1 VNDENDPSVDPATF
15 SLGGWRLASS
25 VWRDFRHGFFHLL
38 GYDLLFKAAASAIL
52 VPLST
57 WVITTLI
64 STSGDLSLSNDQI
77 VAFALSPI
85 GLVTLFIAATVVLA
99 FGFTEQAGF
108 VVMGTRALSSQ
119 RVSAL
124 EGGWLTV
131 KRSPSILGLGA
142 LQVVLYSLAL
152 APFVVLAG
160 LAYVLLLGRYD
171 INYVIAERTTTFWVA
186 AIIAV
191 ALLAGA
197 GLAFVR
203 LYLRWIFSV
212 AAAVLEGA
220 GPVVALRT
228 SRRLM
233 EGEWTRVGGVFL
245 GWGLIMVAS
254 PLAVTFLFDWAGEV
268 LITWLGENLSM
279 TLAVLALL
287 TTLYLLAIGVASF
300 VGIAVNGL
308 LIAHLYHGLRAQK
321 GFAATMMPQPGS
333 IDDPEGRTRR
343 RSRLR
348 VAAVVAVLLV
358 AGTALS
364 FAALADLSLDDEVY
378 VIAHRGSSTGAP
390 ENSLSAIEKAIEE
403 GADYAEID
411 VQETADSVVVLLH
424 DTDLMRIAGVD
435 RKIGDLTYQETREL
449 DAGSWFSPDFA
460 GERIPTLEE
469 AIEVAR
475 GRIGLQV
482 ELKFNGLDYELAE
495 RVVKIIEENGFAPQ
509 AQIVSL
515 DYAGILQVRKLNRDL
530 ETGYIVFRAVGDISG
545 LDVDFLS
552 VNSWIATED
561 LVASIREA
569 GKEIHVWTV
578 NDRRRMYS
586 LIDLGVDGI
595 LTDEPS
601 VLRAVIEERSSL
613 SDAEKTLL
621 AFRNW
626 LRR

>member
-1 VNDENDPSVDPATF
+1 VSTTNGSPAT
-15 SLGGWRLASS
+15 GKLASK
-25 VWRDFRHGFFHLL
+25 VWRAFRHGFFHLL
-38 GYDLLFKAAASAIL
+38 GYDLLFKVAASAIL

-57 WVITTLI
+57 WAIITVI

-77 VAFALSPI
+77 LAFALSPV
-85 GLVTLFIAATVVLA
+85 GLVTLFIGATVALA
-99 FGFTEQAGF
+99 FGFTEHAGF
-108 VVMGTRALSSQ
+108 VVMGTRALSSE

-131 KRSPSILGLGA
+131 KRSPSVLGLGA

-245 GWGLIMVAS
+245 VWGLIMAAS
-254 PLAVTFLFDWAGEV
+254 PLAVTFFFDWAGKV
-268 LITWLGENLSM
+268 LILRLGENLNV

-287 TTLYLLAIGVASF
+287 TTLYLLAIEVASF

-308 LIAHLYHGLRAQK
+308 LIAHLYHDLCAQK
-321 GFAATMMPQPGS
+321 GFAVTRLPQPGS
-333 IDDPEGRTRR
+333 GGDSDVRAR
-343 RSRLR
+343 RLR
-348 VAAVVAVLLV
+348 LQVGAVVAVLLV
-358 AGTALS
+358 AGTGLS
-364 FAALADLSLDDEVY
+364 FAALADLSLDDEAY

-390 ENSLSAIEKAIEE
+390 ENSLSAIEIAIEE

-411 VQETADSVVVLLH
+411 VQETADGVVVLLH
-424 DTDLMRIAGVD
+424 DTDLMRVAGVD
-435 RKIGDLTYQETREL
+435 RKIGDLTYQEMREL

-482 ELKFNGLDYELAE
+482 ELKFSGLDYELAE

-515 DYAGILQVRKLNRDL
+515 DYAGILRVRKLNRDL
-530 ETGYIVFRAVGDISG
+530 ETGYIVFRAVGDISR

-552 VNSWIATED
+552 VNRWIATEN
-561 LVASIREA
+561 LVASIRKA

-613 SDAEKTLL
+613 SDAERTLL